1 MKKIISTSLLVTAC
15 LCGTLTSCDIE
26 RLPKG
31 SMSAEQITN
40 DPLASLDGLVDG
52 AYAQLKDWSDPMH
65 RLGEYAGDNMMIRG
79 ASTDAFYEFI
89 TFSRTPNNYRLQ
101 NFWDYAISH
110 CPGFKYHQDD

>member
-40 DPLASLDGLVDG
+40 DPWLPWTVWWMVLMPS
-52 AYAQLKDWSDPMH
+52 
-65 RLGEYAGDNMMIRG
+65 
-79 ASTDAFYEFI
+79 
-89 TFSRTPNNYRLQ
+89 
-101 NFWDYAISH
+101 
-110 CPGFKYHQDD
+110 